1 MPVTPSSEVTSVLWE
16 PISSVVLGLVLSWV
30 ALRSL
35 PGRLPSARTVF
46 VTGALGSL
54 FGAYLTHST
63 VGPGHVLAIPVGAV
77 LVGAVTLS
85 LLIRPRGRRPVRSVT
100 AQ

>member
-1 MPVTPSSEVTSVLWE
+1 MLRESITA
-16 PISSVVLGLVLSWV
+16 VVLGLALSWI
-30 ALRSL
+30 ALRFL
-35 PGRLPSARTVF
+35 PGRLPPSRVVF
-46 VTGALGSL
+46 VTGGLGGL

-63 VGPGHVLAIPVGAV
+63 LGSGHFLAVPTGAV

-85 LLIRPRGRRPVRSVT
+85 LLIRPRGSGPVRSAA

>member
-1 MPVTPSSEVTSVLWE
+1 MLWE
-16 PISSVVLGLVLSWV
+16 SISSVVLGLALSWV
-30 ALRSL
+30 ALHTL
-35 PGRLPSARTVF
+35 HGRLPSSRVVF
-46 VTGALGSL
+46 VTGGLGAL

-63 VGPGHVLAIPVGAV
+63 LGSGHVLATPAGAV

-85 LLIRPRGRRPVRSVT
+85 LLIRPRGGRRVRSAA

>member
-1 MPVTPSSEVTSVLWE
+1 MLWE
-16 PISSVVLGLVLSWV
+16 SISSVALGLALSWV

-35 PGRLPSARTVF
+35 PGRLPSSRVVF
-46 VTGALGSL
+46 VTGALGAL

-63 VGPGHVLAIPVGAV
+63 VGSGHLLATPTGAV

-85 LLIRPRGRRPVRSVT
+85 LLIRPRGRRPVRSAT
-100 AQ
+100 AL

>member
-1 MPVTPSSEVTSVLWE
+1 MLWE
-16 PISSVVLGLVLSWV
+16 SISAVVLGLTLSWV
-30 ALRSL
+30 ALRAL
-35 PGRLPSARTVF
+35 PDRLPSSRAVLLAG
-46 VTGALGSL
+46 VPGAL

-63 VGPGHVLAIPVGAV
+63 LGSGHPLATPAGAV

-85 LLIRPRGRRPVRSVT
+85 LLVRPRGSRPVRSAA